1 MHDTVCGGY
10 ICGPIKIAGQVSPMR
25 NMKRVKTGIPGLD
38 EALGGGIPEGNV
50 VLVSGLCGS
59 GKTIFSLQFLHSG
72 ATEYGEKGAY
82 IALDEKPEIVR
93 RRAKPFG
100 WDLRD
105 LELDNHIAILDAYA
119 TLAKLPTSEKI
130 KVLGPLE
137 TTSFITGI
145 LETLEKVGA
154 KRVVIDSITAFAY
167 QFGDPKK
174 IRDVILRVFALLRE
188 LKCTTIIT
196 SEVEEGQLSR
206 WGVEE
211 FLADG
216 VIRLYPF
223 TEGKKNQ
230 SRALRIIKMKGTK
243 HPLELIPFKI
253 NENGINL
260 DITGVQPTE
269 EETVVEPLEV
279 MKAAK
284 KEKFYY

>member
-1 MHDTVCGGY
+1 MFEGYVCGD
-10 ICGPIKIAGQVSPMR
+10 IEITGQVSPMR
-25 NMKRVKTGIPGLD
+25 STKRVKTGIPGLD

-59 GKTIFSLQFLHSG
+59 GKTILSLQFLHSG
-72 ATEYGEKGAY
+72 AVEDGERGAY
-82 IALDEKPEIVR
+82 IALDEKPEIIR

-105 LELDNHIAILDAYA
+105 LELDNQIAILDAYA
-119 TLAKLPTSEKI
+119 TLAKLPTTEKI

-145 LETLEKVGA
+145 LETLERVGA

-167 QFGDPKK
+167 QFGDSKK

-188 LKCTTIIT
+188 LKCTAIIT
-196 SEVEEGQLSR
+196 SEIEEGQLSR

-223 TEGKKNQ
+223 TDNGKTA

-243 HPLELIPFKI
+243 HPLGLIPFEI
-253 NENGINL
+253 NENGISL
-260 DITGVQPTE
+260 DVTAVRPTE
-269 EETVVEPLEV
+269 AVTSVGPLEAV
-279 MKAAK
+279 E
-284 KEKFYY
+284 KETRGRFYY